1 MVTET
6 AGAVHDADGASR
18 SRALTHLQQ
27 LAQSAQW
34 VVTAYPLHHF
44 RKKKATKG
52 GLFNALLTGLADQN
66 S

>member
-1 MVTET
+1 
-6 AGAVHDADGASR
+6 
-18 SRALTHLQQ
+18 
-27 LAQSAQW
+27 
-34 VVTAYPLHHF
+34 LHHF